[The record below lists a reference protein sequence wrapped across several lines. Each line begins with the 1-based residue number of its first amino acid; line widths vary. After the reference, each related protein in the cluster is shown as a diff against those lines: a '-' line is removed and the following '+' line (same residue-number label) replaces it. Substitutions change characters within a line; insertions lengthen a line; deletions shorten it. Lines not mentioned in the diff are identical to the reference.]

1 MFQYLTIKIFTTI
14 FVSMKNI
21 QISDELHKQLKTH
34 CAEQGLLIRFYVER
48 LIKNE
53 LENETGIKVFEDVLR
68 ETNQMDRINYL
79 LEKRKS
85 AANKHNTS
93 K

>member
-1 MFQYLTIKIFTTI
+1 
-14 FVSMKNI
+14 MKNI

-48 LIKNE
+48 LIINE
-53 LENETGIKVFEDVLR
+53 LENEKGMKDFEKVLR
-68 ETNQMDRINYL
+68 ETNQMDRINSL

-85 AANKHNTS
+85 VKNNPNTS

>member
-1 MFQYLTIKIFTTI
+1 MTIKIFYTI
-14 FVSMKNI
+14 FISMKNI

-48 LIKNE
+48 LLINE
-53 LENETGIKVFEDVLR
+53 LENEKGINVLQQVLR
-68 ETNQMDRINYL
+68 ETSQMDRINSL

-85 AANKHNTS
+85 VKNNPNTS

>member
-1 MFQYLTIKIFTTI
+1 
-14 FVSMKNI
+14 MKNI

-48 LIKNE
+48 LIINE
-53 LENETGIKVFEDVLR
+53 LENEKGIKVFEDVMR

>member
-1 MFQYLTIKIFTTI
+1 
-14 FVSMKNI
+14 MKNI
-21 QISDELHKQLKTH
+21 QISDELHRQLKTH
-34 CAEQGLLIRFYVER
+34 CAEEGLLIRFFVER
-48 LIKNE
+48 LIINE
-53 LENETGIKVFEDVLR
+53 LESEKRSKIFEEVLR
-68 ETNQMDRINYL
+68 ETKQMDRVKLL

>member
-1 MFQYLTIKIFTTI
+1 
-14 FVSMKNI
+14 MKNI

-34 CAEQGLLIRFYVER
+34 CAKRGLLMKFYVEN
-48 LIKNE
+48 LIINE
-53 LENETGIKVFEDVLR
+53 LENEKGINVLEQVLR
-68 ETNQMDRINYL
+68 ETNQIDRMNSL

-85 AANKHNTS
+85 VENKPNTS

>member
-21 QISDELHKQLKTH
+21 QISDELHRQLKTH
-34 CAEQGLLIRFYVER
+34 CAEEGLLIRFFVER

-53 LENETGIKVFEDVLR
+53 LENEKGIKVFENVLR

>member
-21 QISDELHKQLKTH
+21 QISDELHRQLKTH
-34 CAEQGLLIRFYVER
+34 CAEEGLLIRFFVER
-48 LIKNE
+48 LIKKQLNE
-53 LENETGIKVFEDVLR
+53 KSVENKP
-68 ETNQMDRINYL
+68 
-79 LEKRKS
+79 
-85 AANKHNTS
+85 NTS

>member
-1 MFQYLTIKIFTTI
+1 
-14 FVSMKNI
+14 MKNI
-21 QISDELHKQLKTH
+21 QISDELHRQLKTH
-34 CAEQGLLIRFYVER
+34 CAEEGLLIRFFVER

-53 LENETGIKVFEDVLR
+53 LENEKGIKVFENVLR

>member
-1 MFQYLTIKIFTTI
+1 LFQYLTIKIFTTI
-14 FVSMKNI
+14 FISMKNI

-34 CAEQGLLIRFYVER
+34 CAEQGLLIRFFVER

-53 LENETGIKVFEDVLR
+53 LENEKGIKVFENVLR

-85 AANKHNTS
+85 AENKSNTS

>member
-1 MFQYLTIKIFTTI
+1 
-14 FVSMKNI
+14 MKNI

-53 LENETGIKVFEDVLR
+53 LENEKGIKVFEDVLR

>member
-1 MFQYLTIKIFTTI
+1 
-14 FVSMKNI
+14 MKNI

-48 LIKNE
+48 LLINE
-53 LENETGIKVFEDVLR
+53 LENEKGINVLQQVLR
-68 ETNQMDRINYL
+68 ETSQMDRINSL

-85 AANKHNTS
+85 VKNKLNTS